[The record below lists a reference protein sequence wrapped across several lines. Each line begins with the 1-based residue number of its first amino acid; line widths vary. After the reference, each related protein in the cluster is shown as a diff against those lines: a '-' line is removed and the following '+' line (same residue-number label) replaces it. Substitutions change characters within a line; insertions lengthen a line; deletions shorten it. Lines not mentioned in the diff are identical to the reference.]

1 MGIMVKNYLDG
12 EDIYTTIGNTM
23 GVDRKA
29 GKVLVLSIA
38 YGVGPDK
45 IAASIGCTV
54 NDAKNLLSR
63 FTEKFNDI
71 SKYKARIIRQALSK
85 SPVPYVPTV
94 YGRRRYLPDLKSK
107 ELADQLKRKNW
118 KVYFFLRKLNKNK

>member
-1 MGIMVKNYLDG
+1 MMKNYLDG

-54 NDAKNLLSR
+54 NDAKSLLNR

-71 SKYKARIIRQALSK
+71 SKYRARVIRQSLAK
-85 SPVPYVPTV
+85 TPVPHVSTV
-94 YGRRRYLPDLKSK
+94 LGRRRYLPDLKAK
-107 ELADQLKRKNW
+107 ILALDQEQKDRL
-118 KVYFFLRKLNKNK
+118 LIQ